1 VSKTIYTN
9 GVIYTLDS
17 NQPVVESVVI
27 DNGRIIDLGSNH
39 EMNVQWGRAG
49 ARVIDLQGK
58 MVTPGLID
66 SHLHMSGVAFNFL
79 DLDLTGVTSK
89 AEMLLENG

>member
-1 VSKTIYTN
+1 MSKTIYTN

-27 DNGRIIDLGSNH
+27 ENGKILDLGSH
-39 EMNVQWGRAG
+39 QEMSLQWGRAG

-66 SHLHMSGVAFNFL
+66 SHLHMSGIAFNFL
-79 DLDLTGVTSK
+79 DLDLTGVTLNPK
-89 AEMLLENG
+89 CLIK